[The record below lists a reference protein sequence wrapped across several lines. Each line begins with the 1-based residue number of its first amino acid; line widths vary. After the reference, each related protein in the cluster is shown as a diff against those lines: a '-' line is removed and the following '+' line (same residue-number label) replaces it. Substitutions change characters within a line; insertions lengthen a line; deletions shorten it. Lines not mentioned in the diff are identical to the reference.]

1 MKRVLLVVG
10 MVLAVGLFAVGCKKE
25 EPVPV
30 PPAKTEAPVREAM
43 TAAER
48 AAAKGG
54 EAAEEAVEEVEEVE
68 EKAGKGD

>member
-30 PPAKTEAPVREAM
+30 PPAKTG
-43 TAAER
+43 AAVE
-48 AAAKGG
+48 K
-54 EAAEEAVEEVEEVE
+54 EKETVEEAVEGVEEEVE
-68 EKAGKGD
+68 EAKEKVGKAIEGVTKD